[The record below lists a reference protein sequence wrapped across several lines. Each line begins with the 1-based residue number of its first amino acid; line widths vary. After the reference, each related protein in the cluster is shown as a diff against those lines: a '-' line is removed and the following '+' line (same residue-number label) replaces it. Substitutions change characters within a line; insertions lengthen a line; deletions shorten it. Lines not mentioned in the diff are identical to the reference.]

1 MIRKFSLI
9 SSLLLVTL
17 LAEAKRGAPAEV
29 LPLTVGNIE
38 YSAPHRNGT
47 QKQMGFIE
55 ARNLKSG
62 KLIWNRQIYAVKYVP
77 DLEGDVQD
85 VFIRN
90 IKVKGNSLIV
100 TNERKSEYQLDLK
113 TLEVKVLK
121 GSLIEETKFTR

>member
-1 MIRKFSLI
+1 
-9 SSLLLVTL
+9 
-17 LAEAKRGAPAEV
+17 
-29 LPLTVGNIE
+29 
-38 YSAPHRNGT
+38 
-47 QKQMGFIE
+47 MGFIE